1 MSNITLETV
10 SESLLPVVA
19 DAELDLAFVNG
30 QYSIVNYDDM
40 MSTLR
45 SLQEQINSYSY
56 QVEDRQAVKKFK
68 AAVNNTDCIIW
79 SSKSAKS
86 RINGCNE

>member
-68 AAVNNTDCIIW
+68 AAVNNY
-79 SSKSAKS
+79 SKKFASVV
-86 RINGCNE
+86 NERLIL